1 MGVFLFGWNGVDDDI
16 IVGFYRKVQ
25 RRRSSLKKRKR
36 SSFSIL
42 KSGQN
47 IPHFGLFLRIFT
59 GIFMRIITRIRDYR
73 PAHSPQTSQYDGL
86 APEYPPLSPNGW
98 RATIG
103 SIARS
108 TTVTP

>member
-1 MGVFLFGWNGVDDDI
+1 MKKKKEFVFNTKI
-16 IVGFYRKVQ
+16 
-25 RRRSSLKKRKR
+25 RSKYT
-36 SSFSIL
+36 
-42 KSGQN
+42 
-47 IPHFGLFLRIFT
+47 PFGLFLRFFMI
-59 GIFMRIITRIRDYR
+59 IFMRIITRIRDYR
-73 PAHSPQTSQYDGL
+73 RAHSPQTSQYDGL